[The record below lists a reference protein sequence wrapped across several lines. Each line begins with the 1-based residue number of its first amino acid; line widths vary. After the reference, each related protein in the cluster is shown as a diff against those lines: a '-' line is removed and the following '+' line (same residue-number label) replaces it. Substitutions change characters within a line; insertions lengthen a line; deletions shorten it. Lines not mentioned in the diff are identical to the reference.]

1 MTPEHLSNEEYRQ
14 WAEGLVSHNDDRRAR
29 AAEMMEDEEEDE
41 PMEVTFDADTKVILS
56 DDGKGAFVTCSLWVP
71 NPNYSDEGDEES

>member
-1 MTPEHLSNEEYRQ
+1 MTPKHLSNEEYHRR
-14 WAEGLVSHNDDRRAR
+14 AEGLVSHNDDRRAR
-29 AAEMMEDEEEDE
+29 AAEMMEDEEDDE
-41 PMEVTFDADTKVILS
+41 PMKVTFGADTKVILS